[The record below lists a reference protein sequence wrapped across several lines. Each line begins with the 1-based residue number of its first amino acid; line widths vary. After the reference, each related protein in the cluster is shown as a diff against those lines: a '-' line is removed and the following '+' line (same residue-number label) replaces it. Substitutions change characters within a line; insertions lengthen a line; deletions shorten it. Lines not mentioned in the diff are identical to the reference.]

1 MKTFNSS
8 KKPLILIVDD
18 NPKNIQLV
26 GNILRQN
33 VDCDF
38 SFASN
43 GFLALDAVEKNP
55 PDLILLD
62 VMMPELNGFETC
74 KRLKNNERFCDIPV
88 IFLTARI
95 ESEDI
100 VEGFEHG
107 AVDYIPKPFV
117 PSELLSRVKTQL
129 KIKEHSDIIQKQND
143 ERKQLLHVLC
153 HDLSNPFSSLIS
165 CMELISDADM
175 FMSFRDDLISLANN
189 GLNIIELIRRMRSLD
204 EKGLQLDPYPVNL
217 WKMIQKSLVILKP
230 RIETKKINIDIDIPP
245 EITVLVE
252 SISFVNS
259 VVNNLLSN
267 AIKFSKEGDKIEISA
282 TQNDREI
289 SLKIRDYGIGMPES
303 ICANLFDIR
312 KATSRPGTNG
322 EPGTG
327 FGMPL
332 VKKFVESYNGR
343 LSVSSAEEK
352 TSPDNHGTLVE
363 LQLPNPSGITVADT

>member
-1 MKTFNSS
+1 MKTFHSS
-8 KKPLILIVDD
+8 EKPLILIVDD

-33 VDCDF
+33 VKCDF

-43 GFLALDAVEKNP
+43 GFQALDAIEKNP

-74 KRLKNNERFCDIPV
+74 KRLKADERFCDIPV

-100 VEGFEHG
+100 VNGFQHG

-117 PSELLSRVKTQL
+117 PSELLSRVTTQL
-129 KIKEHSDIIQKQND
+129 KIKEHSDIIQQQND
-143 ERKQLLHVLC
+143 ERKQLLHILC

-165 CMELISDADM
+165 CLDLISDADM
-175 FMSFRDDLISLANN
+175 FMKFKDNLMSLAEN

-204 EKGLQLDPYPVNL
+204 EKGLQLDPNPVNL
-217 WKMIQKSLVILKP
+217 KKLIEKSLGILKA
-230 RIETKKINIDIDIPP
+230 RIATKNIDIAIDIPA
-245 EITVLVE
+245 EIRVHVE
-252 SISFVNS
+252 SVSFVNS
-259 VVNNLLSN
+259 VINNLLSN
-267 AIKFSKEGDKIEISA
+267 AIKFSQTGGKIEISA
-282 TQNDREI
+282 KENDREI
-289 SLKIRDYGIGMPES
+289 SLNIRDHGIGMPEAL
-303 ICANLFDIR
+303 CANLFDIR

-332 VKKFVESYNGR
+332 VKKFIESYDGR
-343 LSVSSAEEK
+343 LSVSSAESK
-352 TSPDNHGTLVE
+352 TSPDNHGTVVE
-363 LQLPNPSGITVADT
+363 VILPNPENLSVSET